1 MALTIALTLEAARV
15 NGDRVALV
23 KRKRLDGVIVGY
35 EVIRNGVTK
44 TETLFRGIS
53 EMSARHWFRHFSQ

>member
-1 MALTIALTLEAARV
+1 MATTLALTLESVRV
-15 NGDRVALV
+15 GHDRVALI
-23 KRKRLDGVIVGY
+23 KRKRLDGIVIGY
-35 EVIRNGVTK
+35 EVVRNGVEK